1 MLPPGWPP
9 GRTSHHQPS
18 SPHLQLFLA
27 LRRLRL
33 WCVGS
38 VTGMN
43 PLGQPRRLARGGSG
57 PVGSAGDKGVRDVGD
72 RPQKGSRTL
81 GGSRTTCVMLD
92 KWRLVQCARVAPP
105 CFMPRPF
112 IVMNSR
118 LVSMRS
124 LEIRTGARV
133 VESPVRRRSINVI
146 MLIAGVWGVTFV
158 ESFPSLSPLR
168 LKDSFEVVQI
178 VAMGQSLGPWR
189 LAGAPLREPGSRQ
202 VPVRSSRLEHSIGTP
217 DG

>member
-1 MLPPGWPP
+1 
-9 GRTSHHQPS
+9 
-18 SPHLQLFLA
+18 
-27 LRRLRL
+27 
-33 WCVGS
+33 
-38 VTGMN
+38 MN

-81 GGSRTTCVMLD
+81 GGNRTTCVMLD
-92 KWRLVQCARVAPP
+92 KWRLVQCVRVAPP

-133 VESPVRRRSINVI
+133 VESPGRRRSINVI

-158 ESFPSLSPLR
+158 ACFPSLSHLR
-168 LKDSFEVVQI
+168 LKDSSEVVQI
-178 VAMGQSLGPWR
+178 VAMGRSLGPWR
-189 LAGAPLREPGSRQ
+189 LAGAPLREPGIQR
-202 VPVRSSRLEHSIGTP
+202 VPGRSSRLEHCIGALDVWPITSRFLWGVFPCRCQSIKVSG
-217 DG
+217 

>member
-1 MLPPGWPP
+1 MFPPGWPP

-33 WCVGS
+33 WFVGS

-72 RPQKGSRTL
+72 RPQKGSRIR
-81 GGSRTTCVMLD
+81 GGNRTTCVMLG
-92 KWRLVQCARVAPP
+92 KWKAVQFVRVAPS

-133 VESPVRRRSINVI
+133 VESPGRRRSFNVI
-146 MLIAGVWGVTFV
+146 MLSAGVLDVTFV
-158 ESFPSLSPLR
+158 ASFPGLSHLR
-168 LKDSFEVVQI
+168 LKDFSEVVQT
-178 VAMGQSLGPWR
+178 VAMGRSLGPWR
-189 LAGAPLREPGSRQ
+189 LAGAPLRESGSRQ
-202 VPVRSSRLEHSIGTP
+202 VPARSSRLEHSIGTP